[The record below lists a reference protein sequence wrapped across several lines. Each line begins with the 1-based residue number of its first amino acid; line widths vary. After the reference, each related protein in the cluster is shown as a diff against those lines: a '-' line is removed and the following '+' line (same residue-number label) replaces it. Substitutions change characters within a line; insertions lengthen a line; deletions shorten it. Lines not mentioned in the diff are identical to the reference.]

1 MRYKDAIKL
10 SMNEFAKDDKALFLG
25 YNTKMGNQA
34 LGTLS
39 EVPKEKIIETP
50 LAENLIAGLSI
61 GLSISGYKPV
71 LYFER
76 FDFILNAIDAIV
88 NQLDKIKDLSKYQY
102 RPKVVIRVVI
112 GGKLKPFFTGT
123 CHTQDFTEAMRKL
136 VTFPVLKPLTSNEI
150 IDAYKFA
157 FQCEESVMIV
167 ETKDYYDID
176 Y

>member
-1 MRYKDAIKL
+1 
-10 SMNEFAKDDKALFLG
+10 MNEFAKNDKALFIG

-39 EVPKEKIIETP
+39 EVPKEKIIVTP
-50 LAENLIAGLSI
+50 LAENLMAGLSI
-61 GLSISGYKPV
+61 GLSLSGYKPI

-88 NQLDKIKDLSKYQY
+88 NQLDKMKDISKQQY
-102 RPKVVIRVVI
+102 RPKVIIRVI
-112 GGKLKPFFTGT
+112 LGGKLKPFFTGV
-123 CHTQDFTEAMRKL
+123 CHTQDFTKAMKEL
-136 VTFPVLKPLTSNEI
+136 VTFPVLTPMSSNEV
-150 IDAYKFA
+150 IDVYKFA
-157 FQCEESVMIV
+157 FQYDDSVMII

>member
-1 MRYKDAIKL
+1 MKYKDAIKL
-10 SMNEFAKDDKALFLG
+10 SMNEFAKDDKAIFLG

-50 LAENLIAGLSI
+50 LAENLMAGLSI

-76 FDFILNAIDAIV
+76 FDFILNATDAIV
-88 NQLDKIKDLSKYQY
+88 NQLDKIKDLSKHQY
-102 RPKVVIRVVI
+102 RPKVIIRVVV
-112 GGKLKPFFTGT
+112 GQKLKPFFNGT
-123 CHTQDFTEAMRKL
+123 THTQDFTEAMKNL
-136 VTFPVLKPLTSNEI
+136 VKFPILNPISANEI

-157 FQCEESVMIV
+157 FQYEESVMIV
-167 ETKDYYDID
+167 ENKDYYDMNF
-176 Y
+176 